1 MSLLGFLRKPAATLA
16 DLRPHAEVHCHI
28 LPGVD
33 DGFQQPEDSY
43 EALRRLQALGVER
56 VQLTPHMNLDD
67 FAGNTEEMLRE
78 RFEAFRMALPADLTL
93 RLSLGAEY
101 MVNEQLDLQRP
112 FLCFAGRRVL
122 IEMSYYYE
130 SRNIK
135 DAIFELC
142 LQDYHPVLAHP
153 ERYLYYSRDM
163 KPLEEYVRMGCS
175 LQLNLLSLT
184 PYYSPETIRMGYSL
198 LDKGL
203 YRYAGTDLHSLR
215 QLDRLQAMKIDRKYL
230 DKIQQLLDN
239 NRELFD

>member
-16 DLRPHAEVHCHI
+16 DLRPGAEVHCHI

-33 DGFQQPEDSY
+33 DGFQQVEDSV
-43 EALRRLQALGVER
+43 EALRRLQAMGIER

-153 ERYLYYSRDM
+153 ERYLWATQEDYRRWHAAGAAFQRNLAS
-163 KPLEEYVRMGCS
+163 LEGFYGQAPAARAAD
-175 LQLNLLSLT
+175 LLSDG
-184 PYYSPETIRMGYSL
+184 YYTFL
-198 LDKGL
+198 
-203 YRYAGTDLHSLR
+203 GTDTHS
-215 QLDRLQAMKIDRKYL
+215 KKYT
-230 DKIQQLLDN
+230 DA
-239 NRELFD
+239 FDLILG